1 MQRARPVPQISR
13 ARAQSIDALSQRSQ
27 SLRVRLARARRHR
40 VDERFERV
48 RASIDA
54 RAQRVLRVRRA
65 ARVRV
70 ERARGAGD
78 GAVEA
83 LDEGARA
90 VVAHRASRRRARGDA
105 TGAPA

>member
-1 MQRARPVPQISR
+1 MRCRSDRSR
-13 ARAQSIDALSQRSQ
+13 FACASLALVGIASTSA
-27 SLRVRLARARRHR
+27 SS
-40 VDERFERV
+40 RV